1 MDNKRLGIFLI
12 IAGIVLGIIL
22 LSINSL
28 VNNSIDVACECSEM
42 EEGGSCPHEKQTLW
56 SVYLGLIL
64 ISALLALGVYMIFF
78 EKTQKE
84 IVSVLEN
91 QKKIQTEEEKYE
103 LLLKGLNED
112 EKKVLNA
119 VKEQDGITQET
130 LRLRADMHKSK
141 LSIILSGLE
150 KKELIKKVQEG
161 KTNKVFIKFKL

>member
-1 MDNKRLGIFLI
+1 
-12 IAGIVLGIIL
+12 
-22 LSINSL
+22 
-28 VNNSIDVACECSEM
+28 
-42 EEGGSCPHEKQTLW
+42 
-56 SVYLGLIL
+56 VYLGLIL